1 MHLPPPET
9 SPTVAADVPGLRLV
23 LEHTGLF
30 PVEALDDMLASFLAF
45 EGPERWLTARLDGA
59 PVGFAFFRPEA
70 HTDGTWNVLAIAV
83 LPEHQNSGIGSQLME
98 RIEDIL
104 RRDRQRVLLVE
115 TSGTPAYEATR
126 AFYRARHYTEVG
138 RIPEY

>member
-1 MHLPPPET
+1 
-9 SPTVAADVPGLRLV
+9 
-23 LEHTGLF
+23 
-30 PVEALDDMLASFLAF
+30 MLASFLAF

-83 LPEHQNSGIGSQLME
+83 LPEHHNSGIGSQFMQH
-98 RIEDIL
+98 IEDIL

-115 TSGTPAYEATR
+115 TSGTPVYEATR

-138 RIPEY
+138 RIPEYWEAGDDKVIFYKHLRARPDFVRRLDQSVPAPRSS